1 MTRSSSRSAR
11 CLSSIVGGTRQ
22 GPNNN
27 VIGSRNP
34 VAFEYTD
41 ASLLAW
47 NYGLESALLEPSGS
61 WLELDPVPMDFAE
74 CYPQSTSIA
83 GGAVGLCGGLAWFDA
98 AIREWTPIR
107 QMFDTRYVASTDAI
121 YGLVRIDRDE
131 TQLIRHPPPMR
142 Q

>member
-1 MTRSSSRSAR
+1 
-11 CLSSIVGGTRQ
+11 
-22 GPNNN
+22 
-27 VIGSRNP
+27 

-41 ASLLAW
+41 ASGWKELPSMPIDGQASTVTWVDGAGLLAW